1 MRKASIERN
10 TKETSISMDLNLE
23 GNGELTGKNPI
34 PFFEHMLNHLCK
46 YSLFSIDLQLE
57 GDLSIDAHHSVED
70 TAIVLGMAL
79 EKALGDKK
87 GIFRY
92 GTFSVPMDETL
103 TSVTIDLSGRPY
115 FRYTGPSLTNM
126 GKFGNYDSEL
136 TIEFLQK
143 LSIHAA
149 MNLHVQVHYG
159 ENRHHIHESIF
170 KCLGFALRQAVS
182 IDKNRKNQIP
192 STKGTL

>member
-115 FRYTGPSLTNM
+115 FRYTGPNLTDM
-126 GKFGNYDSEL
+126 GKLGNYDSEL